1 MVLNSDPQSQF
12 DFNIQVKH
20 NLNFKVHIQYACDQ
34 MFHSKLCFK
43 KHSLLK
49 ELHELK
55 EKVKK
60 QQGRSF
66 GSKEGSQA
74 WMWEDSNSVEQAG
87 DEPGPQCSAEGWIL
101 SVTRVHKEATKEER
115 HAKFACSGEMNLDRR
130 TESLK
135 GYPLVEYET

>member
-1 MVLNSDPQSQF
+1 
-12 DFNIQVKH
+12 
-20 NLNFKVHIQYACDQ
+20 
-34 MFHSKLCFK
+34 MFHNKLCFK

-74 WMWEDSNSVEQAG
+74 RTWEDSNSVEQG
-87 DEPGPQCSAEGWIL
+87 GGEPGPQCSAEGWIL
-101 SVTRVHKEATKEER
+101 SVTRVHKEATKEES
-115 HAKFACSGEMNLDRR
+115 HAKSACSGEMNLDRR

>member
-1 MVLNSDPQSQF
+1 
-12 DFNIQVKH
+12 
-20 NLNFKVHIQYACDQ
+20 
-34 MFHSKLCFK
+34 MFHNKLCFK

-66 GSKEGSQA
+66 GSQEGSQA
-74 WMWEDSNSVEQAG
+74 RTWEDSNSGEQG
-87 DEPGPQCSAEGWIL
+87 GGEPGPQCSAEGRIL
-101 SVTRVHKEATKEER
+101 SVARVHKEATKEESQ
-115 HAKFACSGEMNLDRR
+115 AKFACSGEMNLDRR

-135 GYPLVEYET
+135 GYPLVEHET

>member
-1 MVLNSDPQSQF
+1 MATVRVDRISAFLA
-12 DFNIQVKH
+12 VT
-20 NLNFKVHIQYACDQ
+20 LGAY
-34 MFHSKLCFK
+34 
-43 KHSLLK
+43 

-74 WMWEDSNSVEQAG
+74 RTWEDSNSVEQG
-87 DEPGPQCSAEGWIL
+87 GSEPGPQCSAEGWIL
-101 SVTRVHKEATKEER
+101 SVTRVHKEATKEES

-135 GYPLVEYET
+135 GPKVYLTSTCSFLHEDNLGDGSMDGSQDPF